1 MAEEET
7 QKETDTPIECKD
19 SVVPLNG
26 KQPENGGPEA
36 VPPQTEVDLTERL
49 NELETSL
56 SQMKDQ
62 LLRKAAEFENYKR
75 RVENDYADRIKFAN
89 EDLLIELL
97 PVVDDFE
104 RSLRMIK
111 GKSSTG
117 QDELFSRG
125 VELIY
130 QKFMRILE
138 AQGLKHYEVVGKPFD
153 AYYHDALMQMP
164 RDDVP
169 PHTIIEE
176 VEKGFML
183 HDKVLRHAKVIVA
196 ASEEDP
202 DAGAKDDETD
212 SHGQGDAASGGRQG
226 T

>member
-1 MAEEET
+1 M
-7 QKETDTPIECKD
+7 
-19 SVVPLNG
+19 S
-26 KQPENGGPEA
+26 
-36 VPPQTEVDLTERL
+36 
-49 NELETSL
+49 ELETSL

-75 RVENDYADRIKFAN
+75 RVENEYIERIKFAN
-89 EDLLIELL
+89 EDLLAELL
-97 PVVDDFE
+97 PVVDDLE

-111 GKSSTG
+111 GRSSAG
-117 QDELFSRG
+117 QDGLFSRG

-130 QKFMRILE
+130 QKFMKILE

-153 AYYHDALMQMP
+153 AYYHDALMQIP

-196 ASEEDP
+196 AREEDL
-202 DAGAKDDETD
+202 DAGPAAGGKDDDAD
-212 SHGQGDAASGGRQG
+212 SDRQGDAASGGRQG